1 MQSICSFLFIYIF
14 LQLPLLSQ
22 SESAILKPEEKIPK
36 EKLLKDLE
44 ISQTNLYQVHSGL
57 YTYYPKERFD
67 NFFQEIEGKC
77 TQASSSIEFYRALLP
92 LHGLIQNGHTF
103 LIPPEDWSQAV
114 EHRLPHFPFDIYP
127 YKERIYILRNLSLEE
142 KIQAGDELLRIN
154 GVDAFQ
160 VFKQLRDSW
169 TRDGE
174 NRTFPTEIVSQ
185 DFSEFYANVLG
196 TPDSFSIQIKRDK
209 QEESFTIKA
218 LALVK
223 LRELSKD
230 RYQYEKRPWYNDR
243 PSSPT
248 SFQIKHEVGI
258 LYLPSFS
265 IYQLKEDKIK
275 YKAFFRK
282 VFEELDEKNIE
293 NLIIDIRDNGGG
305 HGDVAAELFSYL
317 HDKDFYLLSEIYS
330 KINTLKD
337 KGLYEDSSWLLR
349 IQMKLALKKI
359 EKGKFVPKNFAAKR
373 NHLRLS
379 KHKASS
385 PMYSGKL
392 YILQGGWSFS
402 ASGMF
407 TGLLKNYKKGIIIG
421 EEAGGNPHTQVG
433 DFEQM
438 LVLPH
443 SKVRMRIP
451 LFYERMAVDFE
462 NSGHGLTPQH
472 IIRPS
477 IEDKIKGKDPVMDF
491 TLELIRK
498 TKP

>member
-1 MQSICSFLFIYIF
+1 MLSF
-14 LQLPLLSQ
+14 LQLHLCSQ
-22 SESAILKPEEKIPK
+22 LEQAILIAEEKIPK
-36 EKLLKDLE
+36 EKLLQDLE
-44 ISQTNLYQVHSGL
+44 ILESHLYQVHPGL
-57 YTYYPKERFD
+57 FTYTPQEEFQA
-67 NFFQEIEGKC
+67 FFTELMSKDEDL
-77 TQASSSIEFYRALLP
+77 SPIEFYRSLLP
-92 LHGLIQNGHTF
+92 LHSLIQNGHTF

-114 EHRLPHFPFDIYP
+114 EDKLPHFPFDIYP
-127 YKERIYILRNLSLEE
+127 YENRLYILRNLSLAE
-142 KIQAGDELLRIN
+142 KIQAGDELLSIN
-154 GVDAFQ
+154 GQNAYQ
-160 VFKQLRDSW
+160 VFIHLRNSW

-174 NRTFPTEIVSQ
+174 NRSFPTEIVSQ

-196 TPDSFSIQIKRDK
+196 TPDSFDIQIKRAK
-209 QEESFTIKA
+209 KEENFTIEA
-218 LALVK
+218 LPLAK
-223 LRELSKD
+223 LKELSEH
-230 RYQYEKRPWYNDR
+230 RYQHEKRPWYNDN
-243 PSSPT
+243 PGSPT
-248 SFQIKHEVGI
+248 NFKIKDGVGI

-282 VFEELDEKNIE
+282 VFEELEEKNIE

-317 HDKDFYLLSEIYS
+317 HEEDFYLLSEIYS
-330 KINTLKD
+330 KINSLKD
-337 KGLYEDSSWLLR
+337 KRNYEGVSFFLR
-349 IQMKLALKKI
+349 LQMKLALKKI
-359 EKGKFVPKNFAAKR
+359 EEDQYVPKKFAAKR
-373 NHLRLS
+373 NHLSLT

-407 TGLLKNYKKGIIIG
+407 TGLLKNYEKGIIIG

-443 SKVRMRIP
+443 SKVRIRIP
-451 LFYERMAVDFE
+451 LFYERMAVEFE
-462 NSGHGLTPQH
+462 NTGRGLIPHH

-477 IEDKIKGKDPVMDF
+477 IEDKLKGKDPLMDF
-491 TLELIRK
+491 TLKLIRK
-498 TKP
+498 STP